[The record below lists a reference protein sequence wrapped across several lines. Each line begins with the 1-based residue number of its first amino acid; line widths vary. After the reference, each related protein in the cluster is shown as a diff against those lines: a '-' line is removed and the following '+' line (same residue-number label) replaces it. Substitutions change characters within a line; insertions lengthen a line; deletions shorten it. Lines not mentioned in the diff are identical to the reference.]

1 MCRDGHTNGGRRDDE
16 LVNDDLPPE
25 PHPFDDY
32 AVLIDVIRA
41 HLDAIGGFIDTY
53 SNIDVVDPSPEERGR
68 LVAVEGLLNQALDQF
83 S

>member
-1 MCRDGHTNGGRRDDE
+1 MRFRSTGRRDDDP
-16 LVNDDLPPE
+16 VNDDDLPPE

-53 SNIDVVDPSPEERGR
+53 SNIDVEDTSPEERGR
-68 LVAVEGLLNQALDQF
+68 LVAVEGMLNQALDQF